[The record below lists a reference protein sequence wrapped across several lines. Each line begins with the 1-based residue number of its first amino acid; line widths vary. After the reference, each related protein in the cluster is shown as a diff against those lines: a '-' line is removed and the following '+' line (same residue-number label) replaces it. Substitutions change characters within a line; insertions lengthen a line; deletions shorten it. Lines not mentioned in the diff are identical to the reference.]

1 MHVLLGAFQ
10 IKCSEASF
18 YNTGLSNY
26 IIITAISPAEYYLF
40 WIKLY
45 NMNILFLL
53 DKVVNGK
60 KKSFAFSFI
69 YC

>member
-26 IIITAISPAEYYLF
+26 IIITAISPAENTKS
-40 WIKLY
+40 I
-45 NMNILFLL
+45 NMFIL
-53 DKVVNGK
+53 DKV
-60 KKSFAFSFI
+60 I
-69 YC
+69 